1 MSDELR
7 LPALEV
13 HQSKGRKLYS
23 FAVDGKLLQDFV
35 TVSRV
40 RRGDGNEL
48 SGYQR
53 PEALAHIQ
61 EIRAYLEA
69 PSPLIPNSI
78 ILAFD
83 SRVRFEPAK
92 GKTSLPYVR
101 TGTLVIPLE
110 KNIADP
116 DKPGFVVDGQQ
127 RLAAI
132 RDANIHRLPVCV
144 TAFITNDVRQQTEQF
159 ILVNSTKPLPKG
171 LIYELL
177 PGTDAHLPSPL
188 HRRKLPALLM
198 ERLNLDEDSPLSGR
212 IRTTTNP
219 TGTIKDNS
227 VLKMIENSLSDGV
240 LFHFLR
246 PERAHGADVASMGE
260 VLHHFWAAVAR
271 VFHAAWGLPPKK
283 SRLLHGAGIISLGHV
298 MDAISRVRNV
308 PLIPTEAQYV
318 EKLMPLQELTHW
330 TGGSWNFGN
339 GERRK
344 WNNLQNTPGD
354 IELLSKY
361 LCTPYQKQAS
371 RSL

>member
-1 MSDELR
+1 M
-7 LPALEV
+7 
-13 HQSKGRKLYS
+13 
-23 FAVDGKLLQDFV
+23 DGKLLQDFV

-40 RRGDGNEL
+40 RRDDEQEL

-69 PSPLIPNSI
+69 PSPMIPNSI
-78 ILAFD
+78 VLAFD
-83 SRVRFEPAK
+83 SRVRFEPDK
-92 GKTSLPYVR
+92 GKTAFPYVR
-101 TGTLVIPLE
+101 TGTVVIPLA
-110 KNIADP
+110 KDISDS

-132 RDANIHRLPVCV
+132 RDADISRFPIFV

-177 PGTDAHLPSPL
+177 PSTDAQLPSPL

-198 ERLNLDEDSPLSGR
+198 ERLNLDADSPLAGR

-227 VLKMIENSLSDGV
+227 ILKMIENSLSDGV

-246 PERAHGADVASMGE
+246 PQTALGADVAPMLE
-260 VLHHFWAAVAR
+260 ILHHFWAAVAR
-271 VFHAAWGLPPKK
+271 VFHAAWGLPPKQ
-283 SRLLHGAGIISLGHV
+283 SRLMHGAGIISLGHV
-298 MDAISRVRNV
+298 MDAISYRLRNV
-308 PLIPTEAQYV
+308 SIPTEAQYI
-318 EKLMPLQELTHW
+318 EELMPLKAITHW

-361 LCTPYQKQAS
+361 LCAPYQKQAS
-371 RSL
+371 K